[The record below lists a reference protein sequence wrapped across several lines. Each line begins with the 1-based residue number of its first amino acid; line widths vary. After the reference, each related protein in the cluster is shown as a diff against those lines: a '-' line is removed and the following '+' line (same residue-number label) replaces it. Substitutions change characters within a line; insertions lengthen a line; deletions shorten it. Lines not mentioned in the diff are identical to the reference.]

1 MKGDF
6 MLQEKKNEKE
16 EIIKIIS
23 EIDEILGT
31 KTPSI
36 ISICIHSA
44 SLLLIISISFARYAK
59 FADKID
65 GAIIGFIIAVVF
77 NFINTKIH
85 DCF

>member
-31 KTPSI
+31 RTNVRK
-36 ISICIHSA
+36 
-44 SLLLIISISFARYAK
+44 K
-59 FADKID
+59 
-65 GAIIGFIIAVVF
+65 
-77 NFINTKIH
+77 
-85 DCF
+85 